1 MISIVVAEVELS
13 EEDVFAVDLVDQ
25 VGVLG
30 TLNGQL
36 LSNVEYSTLNYSG
49 ADLKLGGGEGT
60 VTVEAGK
67 CQ

>member
-13 EEDVFAVDLVDQ
+13 EEDVVAVDLVDQ

-60 VTVEAGK
+60 VTVATGK
-67 CQ
+67 LQ

>member
-1 MISIVVAEVELS
+1 M
-13 EEDVFAVDLVDQ
+13 DLVDQ
-25 VGVLG
+25 VGILG

-60 VTVEAGK
+60 VTVATGK
-67 CQ
+67 LQ

>member
-13 EEDVFAVDLVDQ
+13 EEDVVAVDLVDQ